1 MLNLRNALRLDAAAS
16 GGLGVALLV
25 LFNPAKHELGLP
37 VALSVTVGVLLL
49 AWAGF
54 LAWVTLNPSRALI
67 REVIALNVGYVALS
81 VAFAV
86 SDWVSLTVL
95 GVAFV
100 LVQAVAVLGVAVGQV
115 VCLPRADREAA
126 VAA

>member
-1 MLNLRNALRLDAAAS
+1 MLNLRNALRVDAAAS

-25 LFNPAKHELGLP
+25 LFNPAEDQLGLP

-54 LAWVTLNPSRALI
+54 VAWVALNPSRALV

-86 SDWVSLTVL
+86 ADWVSLTGP

-100 LVQAVAVLGVAVGQV
+100 LVQAVAVLGITAGQLV
-115 VCLPRADREAA
+115 FLPREDREA

>member
-1 MLNLRNALRLDAAAS
+1 MLNLRNALRFDAAAS

-25 LFNPAKHELGLP
+25 LFKPAEDELGLP

-54 LAWVTLNPSRALI
+54 LVWVALNPSRVLV
-67 REVIALNVGYVALS
+67 REVIALNVAYVALS

-86 SDWVSLTVL
+86 ADWVSLTGL

-100 LVQAVAVLGVAVGQV
+100 LVQAVAVLGVAAGQV
-115 VCLPRADREAA
+115 VCVPRADREA

>member
-1 MLNLRNALRLDAAAS
+1 MLNIHNALRLDAVAS

-25 LFNPAKHELGLP
+25 LFSLAENELGLP

-54 LAWVTLNPSRALI
+54 VAWVALNPSRALI
-67 REVIALNVGYVALS
+67 REVIALNVGYVVLS
-81 VAFAV
+81 VVFAVTDWASLTGPGVAFAV
-86 SDWVSLTVL
+86 
-95 GVAFV
+95 
-100 LVQAVAVLGVAVGQV
+100 VQAVAVLGVAVGQV
-115 VCLPRADREAA
+115 VCLPRDDREA

>member
-1 MLNLRNALRLDAAAS
+1 MVNLRTVLRLDAAAS
-16 GGLGVALLV
+16 GGLGVLLLV
-25 LFNPAKHELGLP
+25 LFDPAQEVLGLP

-54 LAWVTLNPSRALI
+54 VAWVALNPSRALV
-67 REVIALNVGYVALS
+67 REEIALSVGYVVLS
-81 VAFAV
+81 VVLAV
-86 SDWVSLTVL
+86 TDWASLTGP

-100 LVQAVAVLGVAVGQV
+100 VVQAVAVLGLTVGQV
-115 VCLPRADREAA
+115 ACLPRADREA